1 MSGESFQVAKPI
13 NWVESLKKYVEHNPS
28 KRSMKEIEE
37 ETDKYFLDYM
47 EKYKNDQLVLEPSL
61 KKIPRFFQKN
71 IYNENQNLLYSK
83 VRQEARTRFLHHK
96 TSEILDKEDLERLW
110 SLIRE
115 HVSPPDDNTDRINY
129 DAFLTIAKALPP
141 KCRHFFSAST
151 FLKFDRDE
159 YGRIDIVSFF
169 HSIVR
174 KVSLFQTR
182 IQISLYDSVGNGNLR
197 EKDLENYIFELI
209 PTFSQLQ
216 NIPEAFQQY
225 YVITA
230 VRKFFFFLDPKK
242 TGKIYIKDMLT
253 SPILAELYDLRQEK
267 SPEELSQ
274 NWFSSQN
281 AERVYKAYLKLD
293 LDENGLLK
301 KQEMVR
307 YQWGLTDIFIDRIFE
322 EYQTFEG
329 EMDYKT
335 FLDFVLAM
343 ENKKSPHSLAYFW
356 KILDIY
362 GKGAI
367 DSFVINTFFK
377 EVKAKLT
384 QRDPEA
390 EKGFNVEDIK
400 DELFDMAKPED
411 PKKITLNDLINSGQ
425 GHLIVSILTDA
436 KAFFDYDQREMD
448 HTINLEEENEANH
461 HPPPLRPEAVTSI
474 LAEPPAPVNATS
486 TFGKSKKVHSYNEV

>member
-1 MSGESFQVAKPI
+1 MNTVSNPKKIDWA
-13 NWVESLKKYVEHNPS
+13 ESLRKYVEQNPS

-37 ETDKYFLDYM
+37 ETDKYFLGYM
-47 EKYKNDQLVLEPSL
+47 EEYKKKQLEIEPSL

-71 IYNENQNLLYSK
+71 SLNENYNLIYSK

-96 TSEILDKEDLERLW
+96 TSEILDKEDQEKLW
-110 SLIRE
+110 LLIRE
-115 HVSPPDDNTDRINY
+115 HISPPDDGTERINY
-129 DAFLTIAKALPP
+129 DAFLTIAKSLPP

-151 FLKFDRDE
+151 FQKFDRDE
-159 YGRIDIVSFF
+159 YGRIDIISFF

-182 IQISLYDSVGNGNLR
+182 IQISLYDTVGNGNLR
-197 EKDLENYIFELI
+197 EKDLENFIFELI
-209 PTFSQLQ
+209 PSFVQLQ
-216 NIPEAFQQY
+216 NIPEAFHNY

-267 SPEELSQ
+267 TIDELVQ
-274 NWFSSQN
+274 NWFSTQN
-281 AERVYKAYLKLD
+281 AQRVYEAYLKLD
-293 LDENGLLK
+293 LDHNGLLLK
-301 KQEMVR
+301 SELAR
-307 YQWGLTDIFIDRIFE
+307 YQWGLTQLFIDRVFE

-343 ENKKSPHSLAYFW
+343 ENKKSPQSLAYFW

-367 DSFVINTFFK
+367 DSFVINMFFK
-377 EVKAKLT
+377 QVLAKLSSK
-384 QRDPEA
+384 DPEA
-390 EKGFNVEDIK
+390 EKNFHVEDIK
-400 DELFDMAKPED
+400 DEIFDMAKPQT
-411 PKKITLNDLINSGQ
+411 PMAITQNDLVNCGQ
-425 GHLIVSILTDA
+425 GDVIISILTDA
-436 KAFFDYDQREMD
+436 KAFFDYDQRELGNTLNIED
-448 HTINLEEENEANH
+448 DQNLES
-461 HPPPLRPEAVTSI
+461 LREFGH
-474 LAEPPAPVNATS
+474 ETS
-486 TFGKSKKVHSYNEV
+486 TFGASSKINGYNEV